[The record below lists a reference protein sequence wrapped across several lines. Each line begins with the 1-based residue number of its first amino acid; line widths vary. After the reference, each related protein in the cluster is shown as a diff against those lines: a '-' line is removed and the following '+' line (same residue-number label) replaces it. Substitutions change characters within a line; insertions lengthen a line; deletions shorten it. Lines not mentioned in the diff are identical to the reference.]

1 LRIILLLSFIAQVAL
16 AVSAHGGQPT
26 TESEAAVKLVERLG
40 AGRFAVREAAAK
52 KLLAMR
58 GAAIPAL
65 AAGTKAADE
74 EVRSRCASLLREAK
88 AADWK
93 DRAAAF
99 LANPNGNH
107 KDEVLFADYE
117 KAVGMLDAG
126 ARKLFAEMLR
136 ADPEL
141 FVLAYC
147 DPGAVDDRIRQK
159 CKKLSKIVDMKNYGP
174 LRGTVGELAAL
185 FFLHERE
192 KTAPSPWGGDD
203 HPTLQLANP
212 GLSDGIADKEIGPA
226 IRRLIVHWAE
236 RRPADDFAARS
247 YFIMNTGVNKL
258 AEAVPVLARAAKDKG
273 VPKRQFS
280 AIRFPAV
287 WALGQIGTPDAVAA
301 LEELLPDRTPTSSLL
316 KMGSATLGDSALA
329 ALVKA
334 HGKAPADFGMSS
346 GGDAGSNTNR
356 ITGAAPGAV
365 TLDRYWFPDEDSRQ
379 DALRKWK
386 EHAAKESA
394 KSGK

>member
-1 LRIILLLSFIAQVAL
+1 
-16 AVSAHGGQPT
+16 
-26 TESEAAVKLVERLG
+26 
-40 AGRFAVREAAAK
+40 
-52 KLLAMR
+52 
-58 GAAIPAL
+58 
-65 AAGTKAADE
+65 
-74 EVRSRCASLLREAK
+74 
-88 AADWK
+88 
-93 DRAAAF
+93 
-99 LANPNGNH
+99 
-107 KDEVLFADYE
+107 
-117 KAVGMLDAG
+117 
-126 ARKLFAEMLR
+126 
-136 ADPEL
+136 
-141 FVLAYC
+141 
-147 DPGAVDDRIRQK
+147 
-159 CKKLSKIVDMKNYGP
+159 
-174 LRGTVGELAAL
+174 
-185 FFLHERE
+185 
-192 KTAPSPWGGDD
+192 
-203 HPTLQLANP
+203 
-212 GLSDGIADKEIGPA
+212 
-226 IRRLIVHWAE
+226 
-236 RRPADDFAARS
+236 
-247 YFIMNTGVNKL
+247 MNTGVNKL